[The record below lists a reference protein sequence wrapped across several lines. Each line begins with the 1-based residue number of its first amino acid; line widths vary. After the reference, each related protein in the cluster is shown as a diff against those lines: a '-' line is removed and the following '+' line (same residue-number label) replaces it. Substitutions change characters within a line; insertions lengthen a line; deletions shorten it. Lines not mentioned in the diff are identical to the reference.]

1 MHLCSKSS
9 LTELRRFAFE
19 THIMAPVYLLILNI
33 SLVIKPRTE
42 KKGLFYLIQASKY
55 LSLQMQ
61 AL

>member
-1 MHLCSKSS
+1 
-9 LTELRRFAFE
+9 
-19 THIMAPVYLLILNI
+19 MAPVYLLILNI

-42 KKGLFYLIQASKY
+42 KKGLCYLIQASKY